1 MDWPYRLVGLIAFL
15 GLAVAAVVV
24 GVTQLVD
31 ITDGEQAQV
40 TEERVTKKQATL
52 GKAGPAQLAFTEG
65 GFNSGT
71 HRIAPDT
78 WLTDDDSDN
87 PNDNGDD
94 NNGDSD
100 TGDSDN
106 TDDVADDDN
115 TDEPP
120 APQGPHSDGL
130 DPGLYTTTFDAQD
143 CSYRLINSGDV
154 PFDYLYE
161 PDPYDPEDY
170 NGRRV
175 GRNDE
180 ITRTTG
186 EDHLHAGR
194 MLVSILGV
202 ESNTFTSSV
211 GCGSW
216 MPWSPLIEPLT
227 TITDG
232 DYWMGDLVQGEW
244 SVPPGCL
251 WEKVVAFR
259 GGRLADIV
267 AGDRGPGSVM
277 IDEGTAGLRIRQC
290 QGQSLI
296 RIGDADPYVPYYHPG
311 PAEELT
317 DEQ

>member
-1 MDWPYRLVGLIAFL
+1 MDWPYRLVGLVVFL
-15 GLAVAAVVV
+15 GLTVFTLVLGVA
-24 GVTQLVD
+24 QLVD
-31 ITDGEQAQV
+31 ITDGEQAQAADDL
-40 TEERVTKKQATL
+40 VTKPQATM

-65 GFNSGT
+65 GFAAGT
-71 HRIAPDT
+71 HRIR
-78 WLTDDDSDN
+78 
-87 PNDNGDD
+87 PNDSLFQDESNE
-94 NNGDSD
+94 D
-100 TGDSDN
+100 TD
-106 TDDVADDDN
+106 TDTD
-115 TDEPP
+115 TDENQNEETDAVDLPEP
-120 APQGPHSDGL
+120 SGPHSGGL
-130 DPGLYTTTFDAQD
+130 DPGLYTTTFDAKD
-143 CSYRLINSGDV
+143 CSYRLVSSGDV

-180 ITRTTG
+180 ITTTIG
-186 EDHLHAGR
+186 EDHLHGGR
-194 MLVSILGV
+194 VLVSILGV

-211 GCGSW
+211 GCGQW
-216 MPWSPLIEPLT
+216 MPWTPVLEPLT

-232 DYWMGDLVQGEW
+232 DYWTSDLVRGEW

-259 GGRLADIV
+259 GGRLEDVV

-277 IDEGTAGLRIRQC
+277 IDEGTTGLRIRQC

-296 RIGDADPYVPYYHPG
+296 RIGDADPYVPYTHPG

-317 DEQ
+317 DER